1 MGLKHVIDITAY
13 DHIVF
18 LVALLIPYTF
28 KDWKR
33 VFLLVS
39 LFTLGH
45 TQQPLK
51 GIIYAIVINITV
63 GFILSRFLSFEYSV
77 VGMLIGALFF
87 MLYTLKHI
95 FHFFKKLDYHYYA
108 SF

>member
-1 MGLKHVIDITAY
+1 LGGIGY
-13 DHIVF
+13 FF
-18 LVALLIPYTF
+18 LAWGMLNTLY
-28 KDWKR
+28 
-33 VFLLVS
+33 
-39 LFTLGH
+39 LFTLGQ

-51 GIIYAIVINITV
+51 GIIYAILINITV
-63 GFILSRFLSFEYSV
+63 GFILSRFISFEYSV
-77 VGMLIGALFF
+77 VGMLVGALFF